1 MPSDRGNIL
10 QFPRRGRGRE
20 IVDASF
26 VSCIIEVWS
35 LASETGVLLLTLNL
49 MIFESSLFAMR
60 DFSMELRNS
69 LYKHPK

>member
-1 MPSDRGNIL
+1 MPSDRGNVL

-26 VSCIIEVWS
+26 GSCIIEVWS

-49 MIFESSLFAMR
+49 VIFESSLFAMQG
-60 DFSMELRNS
+60 FSMELRNS
-69 LYKHPK
+69 LHKRPK